1 VGGGALVAPA
11 LYVVLQVSYAQA
23 VTLSLIYSVFTKIL
37 GVLQHLRQGN
47 VAWRITLLYWMPGI
61 PGAVLG
67 SQVLYTAQSPDH
79 LYGVAE

>member
-37 GVLQHLRQGN
+37 GFLQHLRLGN
-47 VAWRITLLYWMPGI
+47 VSWRVTLL
-61 PGAVLG
+61 
-67 SQVLYTAQSPDH
+67 
-79 LYGVAE
+79 